1 MPRFERAPKPPARG
15 GLLTQRSSQTPPPI
29 TSKNDVGKP
38 SASKEAVAVPLPPK
52 NAPKGPSACKGV
64 EAPLLPKRKTL
75 AEKMAEVRAK
85 PEFIALM
92 ARIQRDEPLY
102 LKKIGEEESASP
114 LTPMTTAEIISKP
127 KTTIGAVKEM
137 SAGSSTSVAKKPK
150 RKKIRGN
157 SPILFSESEDDLQ
170 DSGTTDSSED
180 ETMAAQEIRKKT
192 SPLHGIRVG
201 SMGPEGVPYRR
212 KVTTTGLKMTAE
224 DDLSQCDEDTIMP
237 PKDEMRDPVSGKLKP
252 ISSMNVD
259 EFKKVNVHPDL
270 KLMAEFLEVRFER
283 IIEVMTMLGKTT
295 DHNMALTTKF
305 VTYLER
311 LMDANEKQTRQID
324 GLEREVA
331 VLKEELKMKRET
343 RGHGLDPEK
352 LQPAEPKKTTEE
364 GQSAEPMANRGPRHR
379 GEKPLVRQVLERN
392 LGKQVECDKVEPMDI
407 DEMVENEKGVDAMKR
422 AEAPMIISSLDSL
435 RFSQHAD
442 ILEVENSVVGSKDD
456 REDRKKDL
464 QKSRNRRRRTRSKQN
479 DTERSMNRTI

>member
-75 AEKMAEVRAK
+75 AEKMAEARAK

-270 KLMAEFLEVRFER
+270 KLMAEFPEVRFER
-283 IIEVMTMLGKTT
+283 IIEVLTMLGKTT

-331 VLKEELKMKRET
+331 VFVCFIHTVCTLIR
-343 RGHGLDPEK
+343 
-352 LQPAEPKKTTEE
+352 
-364 GQSAEPMANRGPRHR
+364 
-379 GEKPLVRQVLERN
+379 V
-392 LGKQVECDKVEPMDI
+392 
-407 DEMVENEKGVDAMKR
+407 
-422 AEAPMIISSLDSL
+422 
-435 RFSQHAD
+435 
-442 ILEVENSVVGSKDD
+442 
-456 REDRKKDL
+456 
-464 QKSRNRRRRTRSKQN
+464 
-479 DTERSMNRTI
+479 